1 MANVVTHPHLQ
12 VDFPRP
18 VNPSHAPLGFGFGLS
33 TAPVSAGWAATP
45 THAPQSPWNLATSTQ
60 SAAPRVQKRRHEPDE
75 ESENRHSRDDEMDR
89 SPTPE
94 RLKRAVPKRARTTP
108 AITSAKDEKNAKT
121 TRSSSANDESDVD
134 VGVLL
139 ASLPP
144 QSLLPLLTS
153 LLTAQPS
160 LKLTVL
166 SLIPRPTLE
175 TATQALDHAANKLRD
190 AYPYSNTPFSQPGP
204 STSFGFGSGGFG
216 NNRSNVQSAAGL
228 SFPRLASTSPF
239 GSQSASG
246 QSGGMRDEY
255 ILSRL
260 RPHINDFVAACQSYL
275 PYFSN
280 AAPSTASASA
290 SPKTN
295 MQSHAAALQSQHK
308 DRSHPTE
315 TFLFLSSLT
324 AHVLNQPALTQS
336 ALVPMI
342 LPRLIEEW
350 KAWLDR
356 VDQAVNREGGM
367 FGSETVR
374 TWERCLDDF
383 AQAQGNGLEILKQ
396 LRDHWVL
403 RVGWLV
409 GRQPMQEL

>member
-1 MANVVTHPHLQ
+1 MANVVTHPHVQ

-33 TAPVSAGWAATP
+33 TTPAMAGWAATP
-45 THAPQSPWNLATSTQ
+45 SHTPQSSWNLATNTP
-60 SAAPRVQKRRHEPDE
+60 SAAPRPQKRRHEPDE

-94 RLKRAVPKRARTTP
+94 RPKRSVPKRARTTP
-108 AITSAKDEKNAKT
+108 AVSNTKDEKNSKAN
-121 TRSSSANDESDVD
+121 RSSPAGDENDVD

-153 LLTAQPS
+153 LLVSQPS
-160 LKLTVL
+160 LKSTVL

-175 TATQALDHAANKLRD
+175 TATQALDNAANQLRD
-190 AYPYSNTPFSQPGP
+190 AYPYSNTPFSQAGP

-216 NNRSNVQSAAGL
+216 NNRSN
-228 SFPRLASTSPF
+228 
-239 GSQSASG
+239 SQSASG
-246 QSGGMRDEY
+246 FGLGRPASTSAFGSHSSSSQSGGMRDEY

-260 RPHINDFVAACQSYL
+260 RPHINDFIAACQSYL
-275 PYFSN
+275 PYFSYVAVPTTTTSN
-280 AAPSTASASA
+280 VSAPS
-290 SPKTN
+290 KT
-295 MQSHAAALQSQHK
+295 HAAALQSQHK

-324 AHVLNQPALTQS
+324 AHVLNQPPLTQS

-356 VDQAVNREGGM
+356 VDQVVNREGGM

-374 TWERCLDDF
+374 TWERCLDEF

-396 LRDHWVL
+396 LRNHWVL